1 MSSHYYYDF
10 FLSFF
15 FFFSKLLSICMNYCS
30 NWCSY
35 DYSAKLWSSSSS
47 NHSSGDVKASTE
59 YSIYPRLFKKKTL
72 TEACEREEY
81 KPFYLQ
87 LPGAHRCRP
96 LQMFFGT
103 IDGLFISFSVVTLK
117 GWIAFLQKGMD
128 YGVLTHAVKMQAAL
142 QRTHWTAAEGK
153 GPAITPTVTI
163 ISIRVLCHSLNP
175 VLICSQID
183 IDNRKW
189 IYSCGFNTFK
199 QLQSTYSWYRIYS
212 TKWILFCRKLF
223 VCPNFNLFQ
232 LSNAYLSNA
241 RSVGQMQPALSILS
255 LKSSCLK

>member
-1 MSSHYYYDF
+1 
-10 FLSFF
+10 
-15 FFFSKLLSICMNYCS
+15 MNYCS

-189 IYSCGFNTFK
+189 IYSCEFNTFK

-223 VCPNFNLFQ
+223 VCPAANFNLFQ